1 MRKACFL
8 FVIVLLQ
15 IFQSSLCV
23 HAKEL
28 ESLGFIR
35 CKKHELEALLKFK
48 QSFTEDPLNRLSSW
62 VGDDCCQWLGVTCD
76 NVTYNVVKLNLRSQ
90 SQYVCLPDST
100 VSLQSS
106 GVSSALLELKLL
118 THLDLS
124 GNNFS
129 GSRIPEF
136 IGSFKHLR
144 YLNLSNAGFSS
155 PLPPQLG
162 NLANLVHLDLNIANS
177 CSDIALDSDG
187 VGWASGLLKLQ
198 SLDMSGYNLS
208 LAHDTLKVLN
218 TLPALSALSL
228 SECELD
234 NSHLSEALLGNT
246 SNSFFPTLQHLD
258 LHLNGFEGPLPSV
271 LKDMVSLRSLYLG
284 DNVFNGSVP
293 LWLRAMRR
301 LEALDLSNNGFNYVE
316 GGITSD
322 SFLPTLQHLD
332 LQLNAFEGPLPSVLK
347 DMVSLRSLSLS
358 GNHFN
363 GSVPLWLRAMRRLE
377 ALDLSSNGFNY
388 VEGGIIMGIMGNPCN
403 FKYLDLSFNSI
414 SQEDIIEPSMSLSR
428 CGAFELEYLALGN
441 NNINGSLPS
450 LLGQFT
456 NLNYLDLSQN
466 DLRGSVPNFIGNLTE
481 IEYLNISSN
490 SLQGTLFGIGNLSK
504 LSYLDMSYNNLILNI
519 DSSFNWR
526 PPFQLQ
532 VFSVHSCVINTVF
545 PQWLRNQTQIQ
556 YLDLSNTG
564 ISGELPGWLWNLSN
578 LLKLHLS
585 DNKLT
590 GSLPQHIAFDGHYP
604 RCNLMRL
611 DLHNNLLTGTIPK
624 WLGNLGLGEYEIEV
638 IDLSSNLLSGA
649 IFEGNNASSLFYI
662 PNSLMVLDLGD
673 NMLSGEIQFGKEAPY
688 WGVNLEI
695 LNLRGNHFNGPIPSQ
710 ICELHFLL
718 VLELAHNRLTG
729 HIPPCLG
736 SIPFSLNVEEGSISD
751 TSLQIK
757 EIVKGIVAL
766 STGTKGGQ
774 SIIDLSSN
782 NLVGT
787 IPEELTN
794 ISALFALNLSFNHLT
809 GHIPENIG
817 NFKTVESLD
826 LSNNHLSGTIPQ
838 SLASISWIS
847 NLNLSNN
854 NLHGPI
860 PTGRQLQT
868 LDDPSIYAGNSGL
881 CGFPLPNNCTKPDP
895 PPSLTNVNPGA
906 GKDEVEKEDKYEK
919 LWFILAVMSGVA
931 TGFWGVVITLVIKR
945 SWRESYFR
953 YVEDVADR
961 IYVPIK
967 VRVNRF
973 KRRFDE
979 NS

>member
-1 MRKACFL
+1 MGKAGFL

-15 IFQSSLCV
+15 IFKSSPCV

-48 QSFTEDPLNRLSSW
+48 QSFTKDPLNRLSSW

-90 SQYVCLPDST
+90 SQYDCLPDSR
-100 VSLQSS
+100 VSLVSS

-124 GNNFS
+124 GNDFS

-136 IGSFKHLR
+136 IGSMRQLR
-144 YLNLSNAGFSS
+144 YLNFSSCGFSGR
-155 PLPPQLG
+155 LPPQLG
-162 NLANLVHLDLNIANS
+162 NLTNLVHLDLNIFNQ
-177 CSDIALDSDG
+177 CTDLALHIGG
-187 VGWASGLLKLQ
+187 VGWTSGLLKLQ
-198 SLDMSGYNLS
+198 SLDMSGNDLS

-218 TLPALSALSL
+218 TLPALSALTL
-228 SECELD
+228 SRCILD
-234 NSHLSEALLGNT
+234 NSHLSEVFLGNT
-246 SNSFFPTLQHLD
+246 SDSFFPTLQHLD
-258 LHLNGFEGPLPSV
+258 LRWNGFEGPLPSV
-271 LKDMVSLRSLYLG
+271 LKNMVSLRSLYLG
-284 DNVFNGSVP
+284 RNHFNGSVP
-293 LWLRAMRR
+293 LGLRAMMR
-301 LEALDLSNNGFNYVE
+301 LEDLDLSFNGFNYVE
-316 GGITSD
+316 GG
-322 SFLPTLQHLD
+322 
-332 LQLNAFEGPLPSVLK
+332 
-347 DMVSLRSLSLS
+347 
-358 GNHFN
+358 
-363 GSVPLWLRAMRRLE
+363 
-377 ALDLSSNGFNY
+377 
-388 VEGGIIMGIMGNPCN
+388 IMGIMGNPCN
-403 FKYLDLSFNSI
+403 FKHLDLSYNSI
-414 SQEDIIEPSMSLSR
+414 SQEDILEPSMSLSR
-428 CGAFELEYLALGN
+428 CGAFELEYLALRN
-441 NNINGSLPS
+441 NTINGSLPS

-466 DLRGSVPNFIGNLTE
+466 DLRGSVPASFVNLSALKYLDLSINKLNGLIPDFIGQSTD
-481 IEYLNISSN
+481 IEHIDISVN
-490 SLQGTLFGIGNLSK
+490 SLQGTVFDIGNLSK
-504 LSYLDMSYNNLILNI
+504 LSYLDMNYNNLILNI

-526 PPFQLQ
+526 PPFQLR
-532 VFSVHSCVINTVF
+532 VFNVHSCVINMVF
-545 PQWLRNQTQIQ
+545 PKWLRNQTQIQ
-556 YLDLSNTG
+556 LLDLSYTG
-564 ISGELPGWLWNLSN
+564 ISGELPGWLWNSSYLQELYLSGN
-578 LLKLHLS
+578 Q
-585 DNKLT
+585 LT
-590 GSLPQHIAFDGHYP
+590 GSLPQHIGDIACDK
-604 RCNLMRL
+604 LMWL
-611 DLHNNLLTGTIPK
+611 DLHNNLLTGTIPN
-624 WLGNLGLGEYEIEV
+624 WLSNLEYA
-638 IDLSSNLLSGA
+638 IDLSSNRLSGA
-649 IFEGNNASSLFYI
+649 IFEGNNASSLFNI
-662 PNSLMVLDLGD
+662 PSTLLVLDLSD
-673 NMLSGEIQFGKEAPY
+673 NMLSGEIQFGKALD
-688 WGVNLEI
+688 WRARLEI
-695 LNLRGNHFNGPIPSQ
+695 LSLRGNHFNGPIPSQ
-710 ICELHFLL
+710 ICELHSLL
-718 VLELAHNRLTG
+718 VLDLAHNRLTG

-736 SIPFSLNVEEGSISD
+736 SMPFSIIAGPDISD

-766 STGTKGGQ
+766 STGTEGGQ

-794 ISALFALNLSFNHLT
+794 MSALFALNLSFNHLT

-817 NFKTVESLD
+817 NLKTVESLD

-847 NLNLSNN
+847 YLNLSNN

-881 CGFPLPNNCTKPDP
+881 CGFPLPNDCTKPSL

-906 GKDEVEKEDKYEK
+906 GKDEVENEDKYEK

-931 TGFWGVVITLVIKR
+931 TGFWGVVVTLVIKR

-973 KRRFDE
+973 KMRFDE

>member
-1 MRKACFL
+1 MGKAGFL

-23 HAKEL
+23 YAKEL

-48 QSFTEDPLNRLSSW
+48 KSFTKDPLNRLSSW

-90 SQYVCLPDST
+90 PHYSNDFFSGSYDDPDCLPDSR
-100 VSLQSS
+100 VSLVSS

-124 GNNFS
+124 GNDFS
-129 GSRIPEF
+129 GSRISEI
-136 IGSFKHLR
+136 IGSMTQLR
-144 YLNLSNAGFSS
+144 YLNLSSCGF
-155 PLPPQLG
+155 PGRLPPQLG
-162 NLANLVHLDLNIANS
+162 NLTNLLHLDLNMLYTCNR
-177 CSDIALDSDG
+177 ALHGDG
-187 VGWASGLLKLQ
+187 LGWASGLLKLQ
-198 SLDMSGYNLS
+198 SLDMSGSNLS

-218 TLPALSALSL
+218 TLPALSTLSL
-228 SECELD
+228 SNCVLH
-234 NSHLSEALLGNT
+234 NSHLYEALLGNT
-246 SNSFFPTLQHLD
+246 SDSFFPTLQHLD
-258 LHLNGFEGPLPSV
+258 LGWN
-271 LKDMVSLRSLYLG
+271 
-284 DNVFNGSVP
+284 
-293 LWLRAMRR
+293 
-301 LEALDLSNNGFNYVE
+301 
-316 GGITSD
+316 T
-322 SFLPTLQHLD
+322 
-332 LQLNAFEGPLPSVLK
+332 FEGPLPSVLK
-347 DMVSLRSLSLS
+347 DMVSLRSLSLG

-363 GSVPLWLRAMRRLE
+363 GSVPQWLRAMRRLE

-388 VEGGIIMGIMGNPCN
+388 VEGGIMGIMGNPCN
-403 FKYLDLSFNSI
+403 FKHLDLAYNSI
-414 SQEDIIEPSMSLSR
+414 SQEDILEPSMSLSR
-428 CGAFELEYLALGN
+428 CGAFELEYLALRY

-450 LLGQFT
+450 LLEQFT

-466 DLRGSVPNFIGNLTE
+466 DLRDSVPASFVNLLALKYLDLSYNNLSGLIPDFIGQLTD
-481 IEYLNISSN
+481 IEHIDISSN
-490 SLQGTLFGIGNLSK
+490 SLQGTVFGIGNLSK
-504 LSYLDMSYNNLILNI
+504 LSYLDMNYNNLILNI
-519 DSSFNWR
+519 DSSVNWR

-556 YLDLSNTG
+556 TLDLSYTG
-564 ISGELPGWLWNLSN
+564 ISGELPGWLWNSSN
-578 LLKLHLS
+578 LRALLLS
-585 DNKLT
+585 GNKLT
-590 GSLPQHIAFDGHYP
+590 GSLPRHIAYDGHYA
-604 RCNLMRL
+604 RCNLFWL

-624 WLGNLGLGEYEIEV
+624 WLGNLETVLV
-638 IDLSSNLLSGA
+638 IDLSSNMLSGA
-649 IFEGNNASSLFYI
+649 IFEGNNASSLFNI
-662 PNSLMVLDLGD
+662 PSFLKVLDLGD
-673 NMLSGEIQFGKEAPY
+673 NMLSGEIQFGKALG
-688 WGVNLEI
+688 WGANLEI
-695 LNLRGNHFNGPIPSQ
+695 LSLRGNRFSGPIRSQ
-710 ICELHFLL
+710 ICELHSLL

-729 HIPPCLG
+729 HIPRCLG
-736 SIPFSLNVEEGSISD
+736 SMSFSIIDGGGFSNRRI
-751 TSLQIK
+751 QIK

-766 STGTKGGQ
+766 STGTEGGQ

-787 IPEELTN
+787 IPEELTD

-817 NFKTVESLD
+817 NLKTVESLD

-838 SLASISWIS
+838 SLSSISWIS

-860 PTGRQLQT
+860 PTGSQLQT

-881 CGFPLPNNCTKPDP
+881 CGFPMPNDCTKPDP

-906 GKDEVEKEDKYEK
+906 GKDEVEKIDKYES

-931 TGFWGVVITLVIKR
+931 TGFWGVVGTLAIKR

-953 YVEDVADR
+953 YVEDVADS

-967 VRVNRF
+967 VKVNRF

>member
-1 MRKACFL
+1 MMGRSCFL
-8 FVIVLLQ
+8 FVIVLFQ
-15 IFQSSLCV
+15 MFQSSLCV

-48 QSFTEDPLNRLSSW
+48 QSFIEDPLNRLSSW
-62 VGDDCCQWLGVTCD
+62 VGDDCCQWHGVTCD

-90 SQYVCLPDST
+90 PQYYYDSVCLPEYQ
-100 VSLQSS
+100 VSLLSS

-124 GNNFS
+124 GNDFS
-129 GSRIPEF
+129 GSRLPEFIGSSRIPEF
-136 IGSFKHLR
+136 IGSMRQLR
-144 YLNLSNAGFSS
+144 YLNLSSCGFYGR
-155 PLPPQLG
+155 LPPQLG
-162 NLANLVHLDLNIANS
+162 NLTNLVHLDLHIAYT
-177 CSDIALDSDG
+177 CTDLALHSDDL
-187 VGWASGLLKLQ
+187 GWASGLLKLQ
-198 SLDMSGYNLS
+198 SLDMNGHDLF

-228 SECELD
+228 SHCKLH
-234 NSHLSEALLGNT
+234 NSHLSEALLGN
-246 SNSFFPTLQHLD
+246 SSDSFFPTLQHLD
-258 LHLNGFEGPLPSV
+258 LRWNGFEGPLPSV
-271 LKDMVSLRSLYLG
+271 LKDMVSLRSL
-284 DNVFNGSVP
+284 
-293 LWLRAMRR
+293 
-301 LEALDLSNNGFNYVE
+301 
-316 GGITSD
+316 
-322 SFLPTLQHLD
+322 
-332 LQLNAFEGPLPSVLK
+332 
-347 DMVSLRSLSLS
+347 SLA

-377 ALDLSSNGFNY
+377 ALDLSRNGFNY
-388 VEGGIIMGIMGNPCN
+388 VEGGIMGIMGNPCN
-403 FKYLDLSFNSI
+403 FKHLDLSDNSI
-414 SQEDIIEPSMSLSR
+414 SQEDILEPSMSLSR
-428 CGAFELEYLALGN
+428 CAAFELQYLALCN

-466 DLRGSVPNFIGNLTE
+466 DLRGSVPASFVNLSALKYLDLLYNNLSGLIPDFIGQLID
-481 IEYLNISSN
+481 IEHIDISSN
-490 SLQGTLFGIGNLSK
+490 SLQG
-504 LSYLDMSYNNLILNI
+504 
-519 DSSFNWR
+519 
-526 PPFQLQ
+526 
-532 VFSVHSCVINTVF
+532 
-545 PQWLRNQTQIQ
+545 
-556 YLDLSNTG
+556 
-564 ISGELPGWLWNLSN
+564 
-578 LLKLHLS
+578 
-585 DNKLT
+585 
-590 GSLPQHIAFDGHYP
+590 SLPQHIA
-604 RCNLMRL
+604 CNLDWLL
-611 DLHNNLLTGTIPK
+611 DLHNNLLTGTIPN
-624 WLGNLGLGEYEIEV
+624 WLGNLEYVQV
-638 IDLSSNLLSGA
+638 IDLSSNMLSGA
-649 IFEGNNASSLFYI
+649 IFEGNNASSLFNI
-662 PNSLMVLDLGD
+662 PSSLKVLDLGD
-673 NMLSGEIQFGKEAPY
+673 NMLSGEIEIQFGKAPF
-688 WGVNLEI
+688 WDARLEI
-695 LNLRGNHFNGPIPSQ
+695 LSLRGNHFNGPIPSQ
-710 ICELHFLL
+710 ICELPWLL
-718 VLELAHNRLTG
+718 VLELEGNRLTG

-736 SIPFSLNVEEGSISD
+736 SMPFFNSYTGGVSGIRD

-766 STGTKGGQ
+766 STGTEAGQ

-817 NFKTVESLD
+817 NLGNVESLD

-838 SLASISWIS
+838 SLSSISWIS
-847 NLNLSNN
+847 YLNLSNN

-868 LDDPSIYAGNSGL
+868 LDNPSIYAGNSGL

-906 GKDEVEKEDKYEK
+906 GKDEVENEDKYEN

-931 TGFWGVVITLVIKR
+931 TGFWGVVGTLVIKR

-973 KRRFDE
+973 KKRFNK

>member
-428 CGAFELEYLALGN
+428 CGAFELEYLALG
-441 NNINGSLPS
+441 
-450 LLGQFT
+450 
-456 NLNYLDLSQN
+456 
-466 DLRGSVPNFIGNLTE
+466 
-481 IEYLNISSN
+481 
-490 SLQGTLFGIGNLSK
+490 
-504 LSYLDMSYNNLILNI
+504 
-519 DSSFNWR
+519 
-526 PPFQLQ
+526 
-532 VFSVHSCVINTVF
+532 
-545 PQWLRNQTQIQ
+545 
-556 YLDLSNTG
+556 
-564 ISGELPGWLWNLSN
+564 
-578 LLKLHLS
+578 
-585 DNKLT
+585 
-590 GSLPQHIAFDGHYP
+590 SLPQHIAFDGHYP